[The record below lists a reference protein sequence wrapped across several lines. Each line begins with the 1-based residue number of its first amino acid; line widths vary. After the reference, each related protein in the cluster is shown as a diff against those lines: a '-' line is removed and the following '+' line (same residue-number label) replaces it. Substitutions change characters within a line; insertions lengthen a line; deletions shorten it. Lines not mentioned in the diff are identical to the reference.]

1 MSAAVHTST
10 AVKRMRSSIFRVPSR
25 RETSVTMTNHPTFSP
40 SVRTSWPLV
49 AIGATL
55 LASTGCGRTEPASF
69 RLNMVAATKTTA
81 PLSGLKEPWA
91 GWSEDRQ
98 RQVAT
103 ILEAMFGTPDRPEVV
118 PETGLDQGKLRLA
131 AGPVHSDIVGRK
143 NGLYREHCVH
153 CHGITGDGMGPTAA
167 FLNPYPRD
175 YRPGKFKFKSTWR
188 DAKPTHADLVKVLN
202 DGIAGSS
209 MPSFALLSPPQVD
222 ALAEYVK
229 YLSIRGE
236 TELALFSYIEQEL
249 EADATL
255 SEDRGFLIDEI
266 LTPVVEK
273 WAAAEEE
280 DAQIPIADLPA
291 GVDFAL
297 GPTAQG
303 NRESIE
309 LGRKLFHGTGGCV
322 KCHGVTALG
331 DGQANDYDDWNKA
344 IVETGKEIAGSLTQ
358 TKEASTGQMS
368 AEDRATHRAK
378 LEWLSAME
386 RVLEGD
392 ALTPRP
398 IPPRNL
404 RLGIYRGGRRPLD
417 IYRRLYTGINGA
429 PMPGVGPSG
438 PGGKGTVPS
447 EDIWHMVNYVLS
459 LPYDFDGELGV
470 DRPMVAKDRF

>member
-1 MSAAVHTST
+1 MT
-10 AVKRMRSSIFRVPSR
+10 A
-25 RETSVTMTNHPTFSP
+25 MTNMTAMTAMTAIRALCPQR
-40 SVRTSWPLV
+40 SVPRPRSTSIVV
-49 AIGATL
+49 AIATCTL
-55 LASTGCGRTEPASF
+55 LIATGCGRTQPASF

-81 PLSGLKEPWA
+81 PLSGLEQPWS
-91 GWSEDRQ
+91 GWSEARQ

-103 ILEAMFGTPDRPEVV
+103 ILEAMFGTPDDPVV
-118 PETGLDQGKLRLA
+118 LPETGLDEGRLRLA

-188 DAKPTHADLVKVLN
+188 DAKPNHADLVKVLH

-209 MPSFALLSPPQVD
+209 MPSFALLSPREVD
-222 ALAEYVK
+222 ALAEYVR

-236 TELALFSYIEQEL
+236 TELALFTYVEQEL
-249 EADATL
+249 EADAQL
-255 SEDRGFLIDEI
+255 PEGREFLIDEI
-266 LTPVVEK
+266 LMPVVEK
-273 WAAAEEE
+273 WRAAEEP
-280 DAQIPIADLPA
+280 DAQIPVADLPA
-291 GVDFAL
+291 GVDFSLAA
-297 GPTAQG
+297 TAPG

-309 LGRKLFHGTGGCV
+309 KGRALFHGNGGCV

-344 IVETGKEIAGSLTQ
+344 VVETGKEVASSLAQAG
-358 TKEASTGQMS
+358 EASTRDLS
-368 AEDRATHRAK
+368 AEDRADRRAR
-378 LEWLSAME
+378 LQWLGAME
-386 RVLEGD
+386 QVLEGD
-392 ALTPRP
+392 ALRPRT

-417 IYRRLYTGINGA
+417 VYRRLYTGINGA
-429 PMPGVGPSG
+429 PMPGVGPAG
-438 PGGKGTVPS
+438 PEGKGTVPS
-447 EDIWHMVNYVLS
+447 EDIWHIVNYVLS
-459 LPYDFDGELGV
+459 LPYELDGELGA